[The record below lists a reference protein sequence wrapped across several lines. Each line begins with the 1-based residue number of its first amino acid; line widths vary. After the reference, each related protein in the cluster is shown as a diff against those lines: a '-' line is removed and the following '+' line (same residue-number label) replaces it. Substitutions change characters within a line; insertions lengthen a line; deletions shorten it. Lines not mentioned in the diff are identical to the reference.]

1 MKAILINPFDTT
13 IKIAEYT
20 GNYKE
25 IYDLIGCRSFDCV
38 RLYETQDMY
47 IDDEGLL
54 IDNQMYF
61 TMNDRVYAGKALL
74 LSHDDDGETT
84 GTNLDLQM
92 VEDMVEWLPEG
103 HKEEPYME
111 FIAWK

>member
-13 IKIAEYT
+13 ITEVNYS
-20 GNYKE
+20 GDYKE
-25 IYDLIGCRSFDCV
+25 IYSFTDCTTFDCV
-38 RLYETQDMY
+38 RIYETQDMY

-54 IDNQMYF
+54 KNNQMYF

-74 LSHDDDGETT
+74 LSHDDEGETT

-92 VEDMVEWLPEG
+92 VQDMVQWLPDSY
-103 HKEEPYME
+103 KAEPYME
-111 FIAWK
+111 FIAL

>member
-1 MKAILINPFDTT
+1 MKGILINPFDTT
-13 IKIAEYT
+13 IKEVVYT
-20 GNYKE
+20 GDFRE

-38 RLYETQDMY
+38 RIYETQDMY

-61 TMNDRVYAGKALL
+61 TMNDRVYAGKGLL
-74 LSHDDDGETT
+74 LSHDDEGESTS
-84 GTNLDLQM
+84 TNLDLQM

-103 HKEEPYME
+103 HTETPYME
-111 FIAWK
+111 FTAWK

>member
-1 MKAILINPFDTT
+1 MRGILINPFDTT
-13 IKIAEYT
+13 IKEVVYT
-20 GNYKE
+20 GDFRE
-25 IYDLIGCRSFDCV
+25 IYDLIVCRTFDCV

-61 TMNDRVYAGKALL
+61 TMNDRVYAGKGLL
-74 LSHDDDGETT
+74 LSHDDEGESTS
-84 GTNLDLQM
+84 TNLDLQM

-103 HKEEPYME
+103 HTEEPYME
-111 FIAWK
+111 FITL

>member
-1 MKAILINPFDTT
+1 MKGILINPFDTT
-13 IKIAEYT
+13 IKEVVYT
-20 GNYKE
+20 GDFRE
-25 IYDLIGCRSFDCV
+25 IYDLIGCRTFDCV

-61 TMNDRVYAGKALL
+61 TMNDRVYAGKGLL
-74 LSHDDDGETT
+74 LSHDDEGESTS
-84 GTNLDLQM
+84 TNLDLQM

-103 HKEEPYME
+103 HKETPYME
-111 FIAWK
+111 FTAWK